1 MNWRVLIIGALIVIP
16 LVVVLAMGFGR
27 DPRALPNMMEGQQA
41 PPFALEVMDQGTEVA
56 LADLRG
62 KPVVL
67 NFYASW
73 CIPCAQE
80 HPWLVKT
87 APAYQARGVVFLGV
101 LYQDEPAKGKGFL
114 RRYGEAY
121 PTLLDPTGRMAIDYG
136 VAGVPET
143 YIIDGQGLIVK
154 KFTGPVSPDQFV
166 ATLEA
171 LL

>member
-1 MNWRVLIIGALIVIP
+1 MNWRVLLIGALIVIP
-16 LVVVLAMGFGR
+16 LVVVLALGFGH
-27 DPRALPNMMEGQQA
+27 DPRALPSTMEGKPA
-41 PPFALEVMDQGTEVA
+41 PPFALQTLDGDQEIA

-62 KPVVL
+62 QPVVL

-73 CIPCAQE
+73 CVPCAQE
-80 HPWLVKT
+80 HPWLVSISKL
-87 APAYQARGVVFLGV
+87 YQARGVTFLGV
-101 LYQDEPAKGKGFL
+101 VYNDEPAKAKGFL

-121 PTLLDPTGRMAIDYG
+121 PSLSDPTSRTAIDYG

-143 YIIDGQGLIVK
+143 FIIDGAGNIVK
-154 KFTGPVSPDQFV
+154 KFTGPVSPDEFE